1 MDNRQILTNQDIVD
15 SKFIFKYK
23 KKSDMRDALK
33 AVSGASRAVTEH
45 ASGVYLKMWLP
56 NGDPDLAAVEE
67 SALNADLAAG
77 KCTAIRLSDQ
87 AAAMDVELAE
97 VGDEPVR

>member
-45 ASGVYLKMWLP
+45 AI
-56 NGDPDLAAVEE
+56 A
-67 SALNADLAAG
+67 
-77 KCTAIRLSDQ
+77 
-87 AAAMDVELAE
+87 
-97 VGDEPVR
+97 